1 MDQSQEKMPSSEG
14 PWGPHGGASTILRGE
29 TTSSPWG
36 NAGPDTPTC
45 LPSHLQHS
53 PRSLLFLL
61 ARGTKTANKTA
72 KLLFLFLFFFFKDVP
87 SLWLPWQHLLAS
99 LKSALSS
106 LHGLSSLPHCALL
119 LHTPALALPI
129 SAPPWAPPP
138 PPGQASSLGMAQAGA
153 EEDFRGTQSTGR

>member
-1 MDQSQEKMPSSEG
+1 MEEPLPSSG
-14 PWGPHGGASTILRGE
+14 VKPHPPLGGILALTPPPACPAISSTPQDLYFSFWQGVQRQQIK
-29 TTSSPWG
+29 
-36 NAGPDTPTC
+36 
-45 LPSHLQHS
+45 LPN
-53 PRSLLFLL
+53 FY
-61 ARGTKTANKTA
+61 
-72 KLLFLFLFFFFKDVP
+72 FFFFFKDVP

-99 LKSALSS
+99 LKSVLSS